1 MRVLPENLISRVD
14 AITHPVTQ
22 RKLISWR
29 SILLWHLA
37 VPLAFVIIVFF
48 FFPYSEQFEFST
60 DEGINL
66 MKAMLVKMGYPLYS
80 QIWSDQPPLFTYM
93 LALVFN
99 ILGLKVGAG
108 RFLVLLL
115 SSGLIWA
122 AFQFMRLVWGNGY
135 ALAAALL
142 LFLLPK
148 YMILSVAV
156 MVGLPALAFAM
167 VSLFALAL
175 WHKQRK
181 PIWLIL
187 SALALGTSVL
197 VKLFTGILAPI
208 FVFGLLAAEFT
219 RIRLVKSWRKI
230 IGPAFLWGLIFTGFV
245 LALGLTL
252 VGPGNVS
259 QLIEPHLAA
268 TTVPYFRDSEIL
280 TINWHL
286 RQGMPILF
294 LAVVGAIITFQ
305 SKKWLTLYPLAWMV
319 TAYIFLDTHTPV
331 WDHQQLLV
339 TIPAAMLGG
348 IAVYEG
354 GQLGYQMIQS
364 YYTSAKRGLLRTL
377 AFLGLFV
384 LVFTFRTQ
392 EPISL
397 LSPTPSLTNSNFEI
411 GPLIEKFFTKMTKFA
426 PETHWVVTDLPMYA
440 FRARLPVP
448 PNLAVFSQKRVETGN
463 LTEEQLLETIKEW
476 NPEQVLLGR
485 FQFPRVE
492 AYLRQNYRIVHA
504 TDNIKLYIRRD
515 LGGS

>member
-1 MRVLPENLISRVD
+1 MHVLRENFFSRVD
-14 AITHPVTQ
+14 SITHPLTQ
-22 RKLISWR
+22 KKFGSWR
-29 SILLWHLA
+29 NILLWHLA
-37 VPLAFVIIVFF
+37 VPLAFLIIVFF

-93 LALVFN
+93 LVLVFN

-156 MVGLPALAFAM
+156 MVGLPALTFAM
-167 VSLFALAL
+167 VSMLALAL

-187 SALALGTSVL
+187 SALTLGISVL
-197 VKLFTGILAPI
+197 VKLFTGFLAPI
-208 FVFGLLAAEFT
+208 FVLGLVINEYT
-219 RIRLVKSWRKI
+219 RMRSFKSWRKI
-230 IGPAFLWGLIFTGFV
+230 FGPAFLWGVIFTGFTV
-245 LALGLTL
+245 ALGLAL

-268 TTVPYFRDSEIL
+268 TAVPDFRNSEIL

-286 RQGMPILF
+286 RQALSILF
-294 LAVVGAIITFQ
+294 LALVGTTITFR

-319 TAYIFLDTHTPV
+319 TAYLLLATHTPV
-331 WDHQQLLV
+331 WEHQQLLV
-339 TIPAAMLGG
+339 TIPAAMLGAM
-348 IAVYEG
+348 AVYEG
-354 GQLGYQMIQS
+354 AQLAYQMVKS
-364 YYTSAKRGLLRTL
+364 YYTSGKRSLLRTV

-384 LVFTFRTQ
+384 LLFTFRTQ

-397 LSPTPSLTNSNFEI
+397 LRPTPSLTNSNFEL

-492 AYLRQNYRIVHA
+492 AYLRQDYRIVHA
-504 TDNIKLYIRRD
+504 TANIKLYIRRD
-515 LGGS
+515 LGGE